1 MTMFAQ
7 IEDVL
12 ADQVAPALHM
22 HGGVIQLLSYDEDT
36 KNVHVKLSGSCA
48 GCAASTFT
56 LKLGVEQILK
66 ETFPEDITT
75 ITHEEGETVHLL
87 PYTCM
92 EVLFNSCPMM
102 KTPRM
107 SM

>member
-12 ADQVAPALHM
+12 ADQVAPAIHM
-22 HGGVIQLLSYDEDT
+22 HGGVIQLLPYDEDT

-66 ETFPEDITT
+66 ETFPEDVTT
-75 ITHEEGETVHLL
+75 ITHEEGEVVH
-87 PYTCM
+87 PYYN
-92 EVLFNSCPMM
+92 EYD
-102 KTPRM
+102 
-107 SM
+107 